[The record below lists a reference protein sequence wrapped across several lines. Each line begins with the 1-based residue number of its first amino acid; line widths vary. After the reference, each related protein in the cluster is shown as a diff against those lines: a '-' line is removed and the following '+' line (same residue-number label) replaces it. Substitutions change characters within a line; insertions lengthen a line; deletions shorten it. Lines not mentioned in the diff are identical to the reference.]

1 MAKKKVKALET
12 SETRVV
18 WRTQIHH
25 SCDMPYSL
33 LNRSK
38 VFGKYILFYNLCDN
52 KIIGNMDNK
61 EVWRRV
67 EGYDQPI
74 EVSNLGNV
82 RRSDGKS
89 IKVITHPRKG
99 YNHVSVSKEGRQ
111 TIALVHRLVAEAFIP
126 KIKGKNEIDHINTIK
141 TDNRVENLRWVDHKE
156 NCNNPITKD
165 KYKARVGERNTFF
178 GRKHSVCTKNRLSEI
193 HKRLS
198 QSEES
203 KRAFVE
209 RMKPYRGSNKRKVNQ
224 YTLEGLFLREWES
237 LKEIQDELGFKKSPI
252 CSCCKGYTKTSYGF
266 KWEYAI

>member
-18 WRTQIHH
+18 KRSQTNAT
-25 SCDMPYSL
+25 CAMPYSL

-38 VFGKYILFYNLCDN
+38 VFGKYILFYYLCDN
-52 KIIGNMDNK
+52 KIIKIMDNK
-61 EVWRRV
+61 EVWRKV

-99 YNHVSVSKEGRQ
+99 YNHVSVSINGRS
-111 TIALVHRLVAEAFIP
+111 TIALVHRLVAKAFISKP
-126 KIKGKNEIDHINTIK
+126 EGKNEIDHINTIK

-156 NCNNPITKD
+156 NCNNPLSIK
-165 KYKARVGERNTFF
+165 KYKARVGERNTFY
-178 GRKHSVCTKNRLSEI
+178 GRKHSEETRKHLSEI
-193 HKRLS
+193 HKVLS

-203 KRAFVE
+203 KEAFLE

-224 YTLEGLFLREWES
+224 LTKDGVFVREWES
-237 LKEIQDELGFKKSPI
+237 MQEVENELGFGKSPI
-252 CSCCKGYTKTSYGF
+252 CAWCRGRAQTAYGF
-266 KWEYAI
+266 KWKYAI